1 MAERIY
7 ALERLYEDQ
16 SPELV
21 TDTIP
26 AVLAW
31 LAPSAPSDALDI
43 SFQVQSTPA
52 GAQTAEEVRLLLAW
66 SLGALEAHDPGVR
79 GRIER
84 MRTRRTA
91 DREHITELAAY
102 GLALVGMSV
111 WMPGRRALAFR
122 EYAPPD
128 ILLDATD
135 GALRGVEVAGRSGG
149 GLSPLRVVLEGKR
162 AKGGKRAELM
172 DRSDIVEAHVSLWC
186 ARPRV
191 SIMLQVK
198 P

>member
-1 MAERIY
+1 MTERSY

-31 LAPSAPSDALDI
+31 LAPSGASEPPAI
-43 SFQVQSTPA
+43 SFQVRSTPA
-52 GAQTAEEVRLLLAW
+52 AALVAEEVRLLFAW
-66 SLGALEAHDPGVR
+66 NMGALEAHDPGVR
-79 GRIER
+79 ARVER
-84 MRTRRTA
+84 MRTRKTA
-91 DREHITELAAY
+91 DREHVTELAAY
-102 GLALVGMSV
+102 GLALVGISL

-135 GALRGVEVAGRSGG
+135 GAVRGVEVAGRSSGG
-149 GLSPLRVVLEGKR
+149 FGALRIVLEGRR

-172 DRSDIVEAHVSLWC
+172 NRPDIVEAHVSLWC

-191 SIMLQVK
+191 SVMLQVK